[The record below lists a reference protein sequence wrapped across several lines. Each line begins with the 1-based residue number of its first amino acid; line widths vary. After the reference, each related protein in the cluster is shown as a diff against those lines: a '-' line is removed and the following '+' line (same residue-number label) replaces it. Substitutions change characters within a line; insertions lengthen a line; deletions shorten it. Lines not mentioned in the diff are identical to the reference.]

1 MSQLNPVSP
10 ENLRDPVPLYRELRE
25 NHPVHWVEEIQSWL
39 VTRHDDVINCF
50 RSPDLSADRSKFFEL
65 QFRMLGLELKE
76 AQLLV
81 DTVRRQMV
89 NQDGAAHIRLR
100 RQASVGFMP
109 QLIDSW
115 RPAIRGIM
123 NKLMDE
129 VQQRGH
135 MDLVQQVSYQLPA
148 QVIAEVL
155 GIPVEDRESFQEW
168 TQPIFQLSS
177 PTVGT
182 DMIDLVH
189 RSEAAMHQFDAYLR
203 NLIAERRR
211 NPGPDIISHMTHFQ
225 GPGQMSEDELVAN
238 SALIL
243 SAGHA
248 TTTDQI
254 SNGVYELLTHPDQLQ
269 LLRSNPNLMKPAVDE
284 IMRFNPTMPFI
295 NRFAIRDFQLRG
307 QTIRAGQMVFL
318 GMASANR
325 DPSVF
330 EDPDRFD
337 ITRDSTQHK
346 NLSFSFG
353 PHHCLGAV
361 LARHELELTF
371 EVLLE
376 RLPALR
382 LDESNP
388 PKLKSDTLLF
398 RGFNSLPLRW

>member
-25 NHPVHWVEEIQSWL
+25 NHPVHWVEEIQSWI
-39 VTRHDDVINCF
+39 VTRYDDVLNCF

-76 AQLLV
+76 AQLLI
-81 DTVRRQMV
+81 DTVRREMV

-100 RQASVGFMP
+100 RQASVGFTP
-109 QLIDSW
+109 QLLDSW

-135 MDLVQQVSYQLPA
+135 MDLVQQISYQLPA
-148 QVIAEVL
+148 QVIAEFL

-182 DMIDLVH
+182 DMVALAH
-189 RSEAAMHQFDAYLR
+189 ESEAAMHKFDAYLR
-203 NLIAERRR
+203 KLIAERRR
-211 NPGPDIISHMTHFQ
+211 NPGPDIISHMTQFQ

-269 LLRSNPNLMKPAVDE
+269 LLRSNSTLMKSAVDE

-295 NRFAIRDFQLRG
+295 NRFAIRDFELRG

-330 EDPDRFD
+330 EDPDRLD
-337 ITRDSTQHK
+337 ITRDSTHHK

-353 PHHCLGAV
+353 PHHCLGAG
-361 LARHELELTF
+361 LARRELEITF

-376 RLPALR
+376 RLPDLR
-382 LDESNP
+382 LDENNP